1 MINFKWS
8 DLDAAV
14 KIVAARYKDK
24 KFSGVYGIPRG
35 GLCLAV
41 KLSHHLNLPLLFEPV
56 EGCLVVDDI
65 YDSGKTLEKFKNIKN
80 ASYFVLIS
88 KKDPTWFDSFLTMNN
103 NNEWIIFAW
112 EDSSKALIDKED
124 YYAKN

>member
-1 MINFKWS
+1 MINFNWT
-8 DLDAAV
+8 DLDTAV
-14 KIVAARYKDK
+14 KTIAGKYKDK
-24 KFSGVYGIPRG
+24 KFCGVYGIPRG

-41 KLSHHLNLPLLFEPV
+41 KISHHLNLPLLFEPK

-65 YDSGKTLEKFKNIKN
+65 YDSGKTLEKFKNLKN

-88 KKDPTWFDSFLTMNN
+88 KKDPTWFDSYLTMKND
-103 NNEWIIFAW
+103 EWIIFAW